1 MTIEK
6 EQHIYA
12 FIIIIIIIIHRARSN
27 EVCLYRYHII
37 LFKCKNLNKEQIYIY
52 SEEILFL

>member
-12 FIIIIIIIIHRARSN
+12 FIIFIIIYQRELMSYISLDIIEFFSSI
-27 EVCLYRYHII
+27 
-37 LFKCKNLNKEQIYIY
+37 KKKDLNKE
-52 SEEILFL
+52 